1 MIWWAWC
8 LLGLALLAGE
18 LLTPGGFFLAFFG
31 VSALLVGILVYLG
44 LMPSPALQ
52 WLLFSVVSVLAVLLL
67 RRPLLK
73 WLQPRLAGRRVNE
86 LENETAIAREEI
98 APGAVGRAEL
108 RGSPWQARNV
118 GEVPLQ
124 PGQRCRVERIDGLQ
138 LHLRAE

>member
-1 MIWWAWC
+1 MIWWAWV

-31 VSALLVGILVYLG
+31 VSALLVGILAYLG
-44 LMPSPALQ
+44 LLPSPAVQ
-52 WLLFSVVSVLAVLLL
+52 WLLFSVASVVAVLLL

-86 LENETAIAREEI
+86 LENETAIARDEI

-108 RGSPWQARNV
+108 RGSSWEARNV
-118 GEVPLQ
+118 SDAPLH
-124 PGQRCRVERIDGLQ
+124 PGQRCRVQRIDGLQ
-138 LHLRAE
+138 LHLLAE

>member
-1 MIWWAWC
+1 MIWWAWV

-31 VSALLVGILVYLG
+31 VSALLVGILAYLG

-52 WLLFSVVSVLAVLLL
+52 WLLFSVVSVLALLVL
-67 RRPLLK
+67 RRPLMR
-73 WLQPRLAGRRVNE
+73 WLQPILAGRQVNE
-86 LENETAIAREEI
+86 LEDETAVALDEI
-98 APGAVGRAEL
+98 APGSIGHAEL

-118 GEVPLQ
+118 GDDVLR
-124 PGQRCRVERIDGLQ
+124 PGQRCRIQRIDGLL

>member
-1 MIWWAWC
+1 MIWWAWV

-31 VSALLVGILVYLG
+31 VSALLVGILVSLG

-52 WLLFSVVSVLAVLLL
+52 WLLFSVISVLALLVL
-67 RRPLLK
+67 RRPLMR
-73 WLQPRLAGRRVNE
+73 WLQPLLAGRQVNE
-86 LENETAIAREEI
+86 LVDETAIALDEI
-98 APGAVGRAEL
+98 APGSIGRAEL

-118 GEVPLQ
+118 GDVALRPA
-124 PGQRCRVERIDGLQ
+124 QRCRIQRIDGLL